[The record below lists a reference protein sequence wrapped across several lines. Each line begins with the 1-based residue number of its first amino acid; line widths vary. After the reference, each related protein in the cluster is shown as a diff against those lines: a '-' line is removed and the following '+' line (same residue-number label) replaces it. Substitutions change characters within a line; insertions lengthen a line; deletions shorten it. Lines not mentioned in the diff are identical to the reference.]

1 MAGPVEGVKVE
12 PEETLHADGGR
23 EGHNSARDGG
33 HACKVRAEISPG
45 LKIGEV
51 AEAVRTWGRVEGEA
65 CRQEEWE
72 DEGGRESGTLEVQAG
87 AQKDAGGRGFSQGD
101 EASRGRIVAN
111 VCLEG

>member
-1 MAGPVEGVKVE
+1 MAGTVERVNVE

-33 HACKVRAEISPG
+33 HACKVRAEFSPG

-51 AEAVRTWGRVEGEA
+51 AEAVRTCRRVVGKA

-72 DEGGRESGTLEVQAG
+72 DEGGRDSGTLEV
-87 AQKDAGGRGFSQGD
+87 
-101 EASRGRIVAN
+101 
-111 VCLEG
+111 